1 MVTEAAASL
10 RLENVLTPVSRAK
23 VTLATSTGE
32 LVGFSNLDVT
42 TTSERLDA
50 ALSTQ
55 HPGVLRIDYAG
66 HVTEPHDPRDR
77 GCVLVPLRM
86 VTSVTIVS
94 VNETAAVLI
103 KGLGEPKVDR
113 ELLEG

>member
-1 MVTEAAASL
+1 MANAASASL
-10 RLENVLTPVSRAK
+10 RLENVLTPSSRAK
-23 VTLATSTGE
+23 VTFATSTGE
-32 LVGFSNLDVT
+32 HVGFSSVDVT
-42 TTSERLDA
+42 ATSERLDA
-50 ALSTQ
+50 ALSTP

-86 VTSVTIVS
+86 VTSATIVS

-103 KGLGEPKVDR
+103 KGLGEPRVDPN
-113 ELLEG
+113 G